1 MQSHNVWYLM
11 GGQFSRHN
19 VTTGKTTIA
28 MPDVHRS
35 LVTVHW
41 SPFATLHTAMYSFTF
56 AVALVVCNLMQSSTT
71 IMHYHHC
78 NRYKHC
84 HHCHF
89 SKHYP
94 WCGEWGGEKHG
105 AHVVHV
111 AGDYLKNARRFHASV
126 LTCSSYPTLHFM
138 FRVLGLTFRFFFF
151 FFFFFF
157 VPSVGLIV
165 IVMVMVIVV
174 IVVMIIKD
182 DNDDDED
189 ENGDTMVTT

>member
-1 MQSHNVWYLM
+1 MVRRVGRREAWSACGACGRGPW
-11 GGQFSRHN
+11 GGEKHGGRH
-19 VTTGKTTIA
+19 GGSWGDEK
-28 MPDVHRS
+28 HGGHHGGHHS
-35 LVTVHW
+35 
-41 SPFATLHTAMYSFTF
+41 FAH
-56 AVALVVCNLMQSSTT
+56 
-71 IMHYHHC
+71 MH
-78 NRYKHC
+78 
-84 HHCHF
+84 
-89 SKHYP
+89 
-94 WCGEWGGEKHG
+94 GGTWGGEKHG

-151 FFFFFF
+151 FF
-157 VPSVGLIV
+157 VPSVGLMV

>member
-1 MQSHNVWYLM
+1 VH
-11 GGQFSRHN
+11 GG
-19 VTTGKTTIA
+19 T
-28 MPDVHRS
+28 
-35 LVTVHW
+35 
-41 SPFATLHTAMYSFTF
+41 
-56 AVALVVCNLMQSSTT
+56 
-71 IMHYHHC
+71 
-78 NRYKHC
+78 
-84 HHCHF
+84 
-89 SKHYP
+89 
-94 WCGEWGGEKHG
+94 WGGEKHG

-151 FFFFFF
+151 FF
-157 VPSVGLIV
+157 VPSVGLMV

>member
-111 AGDYLKNARRFHASV
+111 AGGHGAARSMGGVMGGHGATRSMEGIMEDIIHSRMCTGGHGAARSMERMW
-126 LTCSSYPTLHFM
+126 CMWQGITLRMLGVFM
-138 FRVLGLTFRFFFF
+138 LPF
-151 FFFFFF
+151 
-157 VPSVGLIV
+157 
-165 IVMVMVIVV
+165 
-174 IVVMIIKD
+174 
-182 DNDDDED
+182 
-189 ENGDTMVTT
+189 

>member
-1 MQSHNVWYLM
+1 MVRRVGRREAWSACGACGRGPW
-11 GGQFSRHN
+11 GGEKHGGRH
-19 VTTGKTTIA
+19 GGSWGDEKHGGHHGGHHSFA
-28 MPDVHRS
+28 HVHGG
-35 LVTVHW
+35 T
-41 SPFATLHTAMYSFTF
+41 
-56 AVALVVCNLMQSSTT
+56 
-71 IMHYHHC
+71 
-78 NRYKHC
+78 
-84 HHCHF
+84 
-89 SKHYP
+89 
-94 WCGEWGGEKHG
+94 WGGEKHG

-151 FFFFFF
+151 FF
-157 VPSVGLIV
+157 VPSVGLMV

>member
-1 MQSHNVWYLM
+1 
-11 GGQFSRHN
+11 
-19 VTTGKTTIA
+19 
-28 MPDVHRS
+28 
-35 LVTVHW
+35 
-41 SPFATLHTAMYSFTF
+41 
-56 AVALVVCNLMQSSTT
+56 
-71 IMHYHHC
+71 
-78 NRYKHC
+78 
-84 HHCHF
+84 
-89 SKHYP
+89 
-94 WCGEWGGEKHG
+94 
-105 AHVVHV
+105 VVHV

-151 FFFFFF
+151 FFF
-157 VPSVGLIV
+157 VPSVGLMV